1 MGQFWHEQDDD
12 LATKPEFL
20 RVKRKTQRSEA
31 DVGWH
36 LGKWFSLVNS
46 LGESLGNEQGQGL
59 VRGYSLEDLTD
70 LLGLDDVFWAAV
82 RDVGW
87 IIEDEDGLI
96 VPKFD
101 DRFGKLARCRAS
113 KSNTQR
119 VRRAEQRV
127 VKQAEMMGEQQAAPS
142 RAGDQTAPPRDA
154 AGPSTARPATRK
166 SADAVAARGAAT
178 PLRPLT
184 DPPVTHT
191 ALDVP
196 VTAGT
201 VTAAALP
208 PGHAVSQFDQLTVAD
223 LGSGQKLREWVADCA
238 GKRLPLVL
246 DDEFHL
252 VRVVAAAHRATNTRG
267 VRAPMALFKSIVA
280 KRRWTMLEETDIRA
294 AKMKLDNL
302 KQLATTRSEARH
314 DLTRASPV
322 EGLALT
328 FGMVPHEPQRQTR
341 EEAAVALLR
350 WDARRSKTG

>member
-59 VRGYSLEDLTD
+59 VRGYTLEDLAD
-70 LLGLDDVFWAAV
+70 LLGLDDAFWCAV

-87 IIEDEDGLI
+87 IIEDEEGLV

-113 KSNTQR
+113 KTNAQR
-119 VRRAEQRV
+119 TRRAEQRSA
-127 VKQAEMMGEQQAAPS
+127 KQPDMQSQPQAVPSMAGE
-142 RAGDQTAPPRDA
+142 QTAPPRAA

-166 SADAVAARGAAT
+166 SADAVAARGSST
-178 PLRPLT
+178 PLRPST
-184 DPPVTHT
+184 EP
-191 ALDVP
+191 P

-201 VTAAALP
+201 VTAAPTPA
-208 PGHAVSQFDQLTVAD
+208 GHAASQFDQLTVAD
-223 LGSGQKLREWVADCA
+223 LSSGQKLKEWVADCA
-238 GKRLPLVL
+238 GKRRPLVL

-267 VRAPMALFKSIVA
+267 VREPMALFTSIVA
-280 KRRWTMLEETDIRA
+280 KKRWTMLEDTDIRA
-294 AKMKLDNL
+294 AKSKLDNL
-302 KQLATTRSEARH
+302 KQLAVTRSEARH
-314 DLTRASPV
+314 DLARASPV

-328 FGMVPHEPQRQTR
+328 FGAVPYEPHRQSR
-341 EEAAVALLR
+341 DEASAALLQ
-350 WDARRSKTG
+350 WESRRAKTA